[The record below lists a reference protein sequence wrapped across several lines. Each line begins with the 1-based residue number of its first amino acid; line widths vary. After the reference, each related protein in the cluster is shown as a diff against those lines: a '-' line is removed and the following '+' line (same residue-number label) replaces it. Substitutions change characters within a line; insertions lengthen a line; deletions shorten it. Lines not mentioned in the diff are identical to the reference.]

1 MNPKPTGTLVL
12 TRRDVAALLTI
23 DECTSAV
30 ERAFKLYGEGKTQ
43 PPGVLGVPAE
53 DGGFHIK
60 AGILNL
66 DRWYFAAKVNANFP
80 QNSTRFGLPLIQGVI
95 VLCDAENGYPLAV
108 MDSIEIT
115 IQRTGAATAV
125 AARYLARP
133 ESQTLT
139 ICGCGNQG
147 RVSLKALR
155 NLFSFTEVFAFDR
168 DHSQAETFASEL
180 SRETTARVMPIA
192 ELDEAVRKSDV
203 VVTCTPA
210 KQFFL
215 KDAWVRP
222 GTFIAAVGADSEDK
236 QELEPTLLSRSK
248 VVVDIVDQ
256 AASIGELHHSIDV
269 RLMTKNDVYGE
280 LGEIV
285 ARRKPGRSSPDEII
299 IFDSTGMALQDV
311 IVAAEVYEKAIH
323 NCLGQLIDF
332 GGVNLEVDQMSTA

>member
-1 MNPKPTGTLVL
+1 MKPNGTLVL
-12 TRRDVAALLTI
+12 TRSDVAALLSI

-30 ERAFKLYGEGKTQ
+30 EQAFKLYGEGKTQ
-43 PPGVLGVPAE
+43 PPGVLGVHAE

-66 DRWYFAAKVNANFP
+66 DRPYFAAKVNANFP
-80 QNSTRFGLPLIQGVI
+80 QNSMRFGLPLIQGVI

-125 AARYLARP
+125 AAKSLARP
-133 ESQTLT
+133 DSQTLT

-147 RVSLKALR
+147 RVSLRSLH
-155 NLFSFTEVFAFDR
+155 NLFSFKEVFAFDTDVAR
-168 DHSQAETFASEL
+168 AEKFASDLSGETAANVTAVREL
-180 SRETTARVMPIA
+180 E
-192 ELDEAVRKSDV
+192 EAVKASDV
-203 VVTCTPA
+203 IITCTPS

-215 KDAWVRP
+215 NEAWVRP

-236 QELEPTLLSRSK
+236 QELEPALLSRSK
-248 VVVDIVDQ
+248 LVADIVEQ
-256 AASIGELHHSIDV
+256 AATIGELHHSIDLG
-269 RLMTKNDVYGE
+269 LMTKNDVYGE

-285 ARRKPGRSSPDEII
+285 ARRKSGRSSPDEII

-311 IVAAEVYEKAIH
+311 IVASAVYEKAVG
-323 NCLGQLIDF
+323 NGLGQLIDF
-332 GGVNLEVDQMSTA
+332 GGVNVNVDQMSAA